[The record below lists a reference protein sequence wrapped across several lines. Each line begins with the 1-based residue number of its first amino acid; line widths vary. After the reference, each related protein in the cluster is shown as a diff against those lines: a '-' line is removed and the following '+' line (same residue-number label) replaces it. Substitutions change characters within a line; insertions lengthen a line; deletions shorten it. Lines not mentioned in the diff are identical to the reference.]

1 MISSSSSSLTL
12 GSEFC
17 KREEERERETKFIVL
32 FRKQKEEETLVRGTA
47 ELIREFE
54 MVKRMACVLG
64 FCIV

>member
-1 MISSSSSSLTL
+1 MISSSSSSSLTL

-17 KREEERERETKFIVL
+17 KREEERETKFIVL

-64 FCIV
+64 FCIA